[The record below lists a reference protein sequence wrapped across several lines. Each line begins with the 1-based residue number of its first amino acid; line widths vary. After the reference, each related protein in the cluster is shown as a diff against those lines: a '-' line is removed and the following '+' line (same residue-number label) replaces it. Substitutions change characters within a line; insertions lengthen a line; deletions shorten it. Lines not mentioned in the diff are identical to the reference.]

1 MLGKLT
7 IVSMPNTSNLVPVNA
22 VDAEFLA
29 LPLDAIAD
37 AALATA
43 RTLGASWADIR
54 VEGSDDGF
62 VSLRDTDVDSSAIS
76 TGLSLGVRVIV
87 DGTWGFATDPLVSV
101 EGAVRAAHAAVQLA
115 RVARPL
121 TAGDVRL
128 SDEDIIGTATW
139 TSEWTIDPFTV
150 QEAAKCEL
158 LTSMAAGLLA
168 AEGVEHV
175 DTTCQY
181 VKEKKFYADSS
192 GNRLTS
198 QRVRIDTGFTA
209 TTIDPSTGR
218 VTTLRTLA
226 QPTARGWEYMLGDG
240 HDWSTELAALPA
252 LLAQKASAPVLAPGR
267 YDLVIHP
274 SQLWLTI
281 HESIGHA
288 TELDRV
294 LGFEANY
301 AGTSFATL
309 DMPGRFRYGTELLN
323 VTGDRTAA
331 YGLASVGFDD
341 EGVATRSF
349 PLISAGV
356 LQTFQMDRSS
366 ALLAGF
372 EHSNGCAYADGA
384 NSVPLQRM
392 PNISMQ
398 PAVNGPSLDD
408 LIAGVEDGVYV
419 VGDDSWSIDMQRHNF
434 QFTGQQFWRIRNGR
448 LDGQLR
454 DIAYQSSTAEF
465 WGSLSAVG
473 GIDTY
478 LLGGALNCGK
488 GQPGQSAPVSHGA
501 PAARFD
507 QINIINVGQEA

>member
-1 MLGKLT
+1 
-7 IVSMPNTSNLVPVNA
+7 MPNTSHPAAVYA
-22 VDAEFLA
+22 VDPAFLA
-29 LPLDAIAD
+29 LPLDMIAD
-37 AALATA
+37 AAITTA
-43 RTLGASWADIR
+43 RSLGASWVDLR
-54 VEGSDDGF
+54 VEGSDDGWI
-62 VSLRDTDVDSSAIS
+62 SLRDTDVDHTATTS
-76 TGLSLGVRVIV
+76 GLSLGVRVIV
-87 DGTWGFATDPLVSV
+87 DGTWGFASDPRVSV
-101 EGAVRAAHAAVQLA
+101 DGAVCAVHAAVKLA

-121 TAGDVRL
+121 TGGDVRL
-128 SDEDIIGTATW
+128 SDEAVIGTATW
-139 TSEWTIDPFTV
+139 TSDWRIDPFTV
-150 QEAAKCEL
+150 PEAEKREL
-158 LTSMAAGLLA
+158 LTAMAAGLLSA
-168 AEGVEHV
+168 AGVDHV
-175 DTTCQY
+175 DTSSQY

-198 QRVRIDTGFTA
+198 QRVRIETALTA
-209 TTIDPSTGR
+209 TSIDPTTGR

-240 HDWSTELAALPA
+240 FDWTAELAALPE
-252 LLAQKASAPVLAPGR
+252 LLAQKAAAPSLTPGR

-301 AGTSFATL
+301 AGTTFAAL

-349 PLISAGV
+349 PLITDGI

-384 NSVPLQRM
+384 GNIPLQRM

-398 PAVNGPSLDD
+398 PADDGPSLGE
-408 LIAGVEDGVYV
+408 LIAGIDDGVYV
-419 VGDDSWSIDMQRHNF
+419 VGDNSWSIDMQRHNF
-434 QFTGQQFWRIRNGR
+434 QFTGQQFWRIRDGR

-465 WGSLSAVG
+465 WGSLTAVG
-473 GIDTY
+473 GPETY

-507 QINIINVGQEA
+507 RINIINVGQEA

>member
-1 MLGKLT
+1 
-7 IVSMPNTSNLVPVNA
+7 MPNTPRPAPIRA
-22 VDAEFLA
+22 VDPAFLT

-37 AALATA
+37 AAITTA
-43 RTLGASWADIR
+43 RTLGASWVDLR
-54 VEGSDDGF
+54 VEASDEGW
-62 VSLRDTDVDSSAIS
+62 VSLRDTDLENAARTS
-76 TGLSLGVRVIV
+76 GLSLGVRVIV
-87 DGTWGFATDPLVSV
+87 DGTWGFATDPLVTL
-101 EGAVRAAHAAVQLA
+101 EGAIRAARSAVRLA

-121 TAGDVRL
+121 SSGAVRL
-128 SDEDIIGTATW
+128 SEEAVIGAATW
-139 TSEWTIDPFTV
+139 TSEWTIDPFAV
-150 QEAAKCEL
+150 PEVEQREL
-158 LTSMAAGLLA
+158 LTTMAAELLA
-168 AEGVEHV
+168 SVDVDHV
-175 DTTCQY
+175 DTACQF

-198 QRVRIDTGFTA
+198 QRVRMETSLTA
-209 TTIDPSTGR
+209 TSINSATGR

-240 HDWSTELAALPA
+240 FDWNAELASLPE
-252 LLAQKASAPVLAPGR
+252 LLAQKAAAPTLAPGR
-267 YDLVIHP
+267 YDLLIHP

-301 AGTSFATL
+301 AGTTFATL

-323 VTGDRTAA
+323 VTGDRTEA

-341 EGVATRSF
+341 EGVTACSF
-349 PLISAGV
+349 PLITNGV

-384 NSVPLQRM
+384 GNLPLQRM

-398 PAVNGPSLDD
+398 PAAAGPSLDTM
-408 LIAGVEDGVYV
+408 IAGIEDGVYV
-419 VGDDSWSIDMQRHNF
+419 LGDDSWSIDMQRRNF
-434 QFTGQQFWRIRNGR
+434 QFTGQQFWRIRDGR

-465 WGSLSAVG
+465 WGSLTAVG
-473 GIDTY
+473 GPDTY

-501 PAARFD
+501 PVARFD
-507 QINIINVGQEA
+507 KINIIDIAQEG